1 MQFALAQSGI
11 TRIIFAVDIIDSVRN
26 IVPCKLLRSRC
37 IYTLVLR
44 KRLFNMN
51 NKLIAAH
58 FPHCIRNEL
67 APYSYSARQLA
78 ERIKI

>member
-11 TRIIFAVDIIDSVRN
+11 TRIVFAVDIIDSVRN
-26 IVPCKLLRSRC
+26 IVPCKLLRRRR
-37 IYTLVLR
+37 IYSFVLSE
-44 KRLFNMN
+44 RLFHMN
-51 NKLIAAH
+51 DQLIAAH